1 MLDRPPRT
9 FGDGGPCDGSSARRW
24 YSRRICWR
32 AATALFRRG
41 RVPVIGVNL
50 ALPLIEIAGRDAYDE
65 IMMSLP
71 LAVAE
76 RCHARLRV
84 GRFSAG
90 ADHEVARFRARGK
103 PNYC

>member
-1 MLDRPPRT
+1 
-9 FGDGGPCDGSSARRW
+9 
-24 YSRRICWR
+24 
-32 AATALFRRG
+32 
-41 RVPVIGVNL
+41 VPVIGVNL

-65 IMMSLP
+65 IIEIMMSLP

-76 RCHARLRV
+76 ACHARLRV
-84 GRFSAG
+84 GRFCAG